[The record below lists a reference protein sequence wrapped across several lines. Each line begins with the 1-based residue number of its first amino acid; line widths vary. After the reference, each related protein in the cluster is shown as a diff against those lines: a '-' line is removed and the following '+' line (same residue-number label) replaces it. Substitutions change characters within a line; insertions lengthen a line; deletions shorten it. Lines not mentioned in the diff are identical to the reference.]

1 MTDARKR
8 RKAKQ
13 ARRDARRDARQ
24 RRETSEETELVDEV
38 REALDSGEPMD
49 LLGLAGM
56 VIEATTPRNPLRENG
71 SDDDETVGLAD
82 LVDSFIGVPIRETTA
97 LLAALAELLV
107 DDDVLRDRCRR
118 EVAQRDDVLPPWLTG
133 LAQARLERAVRMTHV
148 LGDGDEL
155 LVGVRF
161 SDGQSLTCAAFVDHN
176 FMSFIT
182 DAFVVPTAV
191 DEVLELAEREN
202 DDPDVSFVEMS
213 LADAGAWLL
222 HGLDEDGAFLIE
234 DTDTWPACRPLVHW
248 LAHLVPEGGSV
259 YEASDLGWPQTEEFV
274 DRFFASLVGMRFAD
288 PGHRRL
294 LHRCIDEN
302 NSDPLRWSAARL
314 HVMLDGPVGYADQ
327 PLPVAV
333 QLDAPDLLRAFVPYA
348 HAESKIRL
356 ELTAEALGAIDE
368 CEDEYRQA
376 VLDSAADDEGDD

>member
-13 ARRDARRDARQ
+13 ARRDARRDAR
-24 RRETSEETELVDEV
+24 RGEAAAEADLVAEM
-38 REALDSGEPMD
+38 REALDSGEPME

-56 VIEATTPRNPLRENG
+56 VIEATAWRNPLRRG
-71 SDDDETVGLAD
+71 HSDDEETLSLDE
-82 LVDSFIGVPIRETTA
+82 LVDSFIEVPIRETTA
-97 LLAALAELLV
+97 LLAALGELLV
-107 DDDVLRDRCRR
+107 GDDVLRDQCRR
-118 EVAQRDDVLPPWLTG
+118 AVGERDDVLPPWLTG
-133 LAQARLERAVRMTHV
+133 LAQARVERAVRMTHV

-161 SDGQSLTCAAFVDHN
+161 ADGQALTCAAFVDHN

-182 DAFVVPTAV
+182 DAFVVPTTV
-191 DEVLELAEREN
+191 DELLEMARQN
-202 DDPDVSFVEMS
+202 DDDPDVTFVEMS
-213 LADAGAWLL
+213 LADAGAWLE
-222 HGLDEDGAFLIE
+222 HGLDEDDDFLIE

-248 LAHLVPEGGSV
+248 LAHQMPEGGSP
-259 YEASDLGWPQTEEFV
+259 YEASEMDWPQTEEFL

-288 PGHRRL
+288 PGSRTL

-314 HVMLDGPVGYADQ
+314 NAMLDGPVGCQNYDV
-327 PLPVAV
+327 PVEAH
-333 QLDAPDLLRAFVPYA
+333 LDVPDLLRAFVPFA
-348 HAESKIRL
+348 HAESGIRM

-368 CEDEYRQA
+368 CDAEYRQA
-376 VLDSAADDEGDD
+376 VLDA